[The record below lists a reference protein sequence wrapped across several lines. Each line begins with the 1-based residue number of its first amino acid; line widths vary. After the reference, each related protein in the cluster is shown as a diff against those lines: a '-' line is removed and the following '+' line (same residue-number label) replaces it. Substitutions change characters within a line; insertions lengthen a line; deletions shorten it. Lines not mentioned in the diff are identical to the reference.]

1 MAKTVFDVL
10 IDKYTEQ
17 IKLGTEFLIDGG
29 CKDYAHYRNVCGV
42 IRGLNAA
49 IREVQDLSRNFMEDD
64 DD

>member
-10 IDKYTEQ
+10 IDKYAEQ
-17 IKLGTEFLIDGG
+17 IDSATEFMTGGG

-42 IRGLNAA
+42 IQGLRTA
-49 IREVQDLSRNFMEDD
+49 IREVRDLSRNFMEDD